1 MWKQVAGLLLL
12 CAAAEV
18 QAGIYLCEDNG
29 RKTYSQ
35 QPCGSNSKAV
45 ELEGAKGRITISDDF
60 TAASAT
66 DLCKMMVRSWEVAA
80 QMKRQGVAMDQAN
93 LRVFGY
99 LREHVTNFD
108 EATRR
113 QPEMFN
119 VFRAA
124 SARLTQ
130 DAYANPNI
138 LAGEQDLAVQQCAT
152 RTFEEYKRGKALK
165 PGGGKASQTTM

>member
-1 MWKQVAGLLLL
+1 MWKRVAGLVLL
-12 CAAAEV
+12 CAAMDVHAE
-18 QAGIYLCEDNG
+18 IYLCEDNG

-35 QPCGSNSKAV
+35 QPCGNNSKAV
-45 ELEGAKGRITISDDF
+45 ALEGAKGRITISDDF

-108 EATRR
+108 EVTRR

-119 VFRAA
+119 VFRVT

-152 RTFEEYKRGKALK
+152 RTFEEYKRGKAAK
-165 PGGGKASQTTM
+165 PGSKASQTTM